1 MWSSAWYWCNVT
13 ALVVCLLA
21 QVKRPTQS
29 LWYAASVV
37 ASLCQSHVSVMHGQM
52 AESQPESAVRHLT
65 FITRLHLCLH
75 DWWREG
81 GNKCLCGKQMRE
93 RMQPTWKIR
102 SMKFI
107 LLSPSLHSL
116 NHVKLQTK
124 WRKGFFASL
133 VLYFTWKDASLTRSG
148 SLLFFHFWQHF
159 SCAWIGYYNKKASYT
174 TL

>member
-1 MWSSAWYWCNVT
+1 MQWSSEWYYCNAT
-13 ALVVCLLA
+13 SIAGCLMA

-52 AESQPESAVRHLT
+52 AESQLVRRLA

-75 DWWREG
+75 NWWREG

-93 RMQPTWKIR
+93 RTQPTWKTR

-107 LLSPSLHSL
+107 LLSSFLHSL
-116 NHVKLQTK
+116 NHVKLKTK

-133 VLYFTWKDASLTRSG
+133 VLYLKRCVTNKIWNPFFLFLTALFLCLNW
-148 SLLFFHFWQHF
+148 LLE
-159 SCAWIGYYNKKASYT
+159 
-174 TL
+174 